1 MLPLVHLCHAT
12 NSSTAKARVL
22 VAVTPAVYCSLDKAS
37 LASEGNVQLGQCPA
51 NTVAVCLVH
60 QAVAA
65 ILILGAACSGVD
77 TVLLLEFGR

>member
-12 NSSTAKARVL
+12 NSSTAEARVL

-37 LASEGNVQLGQCPA
+37 LASEGNVQLGQSPA
-51 NTVAVCLVH
+51 NTVTVCLVH

-65 ILILGAACSGVD
+65 ILILWAACSRVD
-77 TVLLLEFGR
+77 AVLLLEFGR